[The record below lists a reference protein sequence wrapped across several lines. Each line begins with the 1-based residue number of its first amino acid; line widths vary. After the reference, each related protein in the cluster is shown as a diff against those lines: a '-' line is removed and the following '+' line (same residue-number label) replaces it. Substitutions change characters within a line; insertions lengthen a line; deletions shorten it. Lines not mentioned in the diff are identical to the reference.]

1 MFGCIYIKLDLA
13 INLKLKIIYCR
24 SQTLQK
30 YSFGWAVDILK
41 CEFRHNKS

>member
-1 MFGCIYIKLDLA
+1 MYLY
-13 INLKLKIIYCR
+13 KIRFSNKFKVKNYCR

-41 CEFRHNKS
+41 REFRHNKS